1 MGAIRTRSWGEGEF
15 YELLCLMMIGTCV
28 WIAGSMLGLFQIL
41 TAAVLKY
48 GLSDVVLLCVCMSL
62 GVVAASV
69 RKSLKLRREMMA
81 RDRAEAQADEM
92 ARHDPL
98 TGLAN
103 RRLFKEVVEA
113 RLQAAGSTGAV
124 LLVDLDRFKTIND
137 VYGHPAGDMVLLAAA
152 DRLRALISQG
162 SAASSSI
169 AARLGGDEFA
179 LFVPHDGNNDAV
191 SRLAQEVI
199 ARLSAPV
206 TWGRTQLEVGATIGA
221 ALAPLDGSDPEA
233 LLHAADL
240 AMYRGKKEGRGTFRF
255 FEPSFDKELK
265 ARAQLEAELRTAVAK
280 GEIEPYY
287 QPVVSLSD
295 RSMIG
300 FEVLARWRHPTRGML
315 APAHFIAVAE
325 ETGLIAELSCSLLR
339 RACLDARNWP
349 THLQL
354 AFNVAPQQLQD
365 PSFAERILSILTETG
380 FAPGRLEVE
389 VTETAL
395 VNDMDSARSTLES
408 LRNLGV
414 SIALDDFG
422 TGYSSLYY
430 LREIRFDKVKIDR
443 SFVQSL
449 PDNTES
455 MKIVDAIMGL
465 ARSLGLVTTAEGIET
480 PESLA
485 WLSEQGCRYGQG
497 YLFGRPMSASAADQL
512 FQTGQAGIFVA
523 QPAAA
528 A

>member
-1 MGAIRTRSWGEGEF
+1 MGAIRTKSWGEGEL

-28 WIAGSMLGLFQIL
+28 WIAGSMLGLFQVL
-41 TAAVLKY
+41 TVAILKY
-48 GLSDVVLLCVCMSL
+48 GLSDFILLCVFMSL
-62 GVVAASV
+62 GVVAASI
-69 RKSLKLRREMMA
+69 RKSFKLRREMMA
-81 RDRAEAQADEM
+81 RDQAEAQAESM

-103 RRLFKEVVEA
+103 RRLFKEVIEA
-113 RLQAAGSTGAV
+113 RLQAAGPSGAV
-124 LLVDLDRFKTIND
+124 LLIDLDRFKTIND
-137 VYGHPAGDMVLLAAA
+137 VHGHPAGDTVLLTVAE
-152 DRLRALISQG
+152 RLRALLPQG
-162 SAASSSI
+162 SV

-179 LFVPHDGNNDAV
+179 LFLPHEGNNDV
-191 SRLAQEVI
+191 LSRLAHDAI
-199 ARLSAPV
+199 TSLSVPV
-206 TWGRTQLEVGATIGA
+206 AWGRTQLEVGATIGI
-221 ALAPLDGSDPEA
+221 ALSPLDGADAEA

-265 ARAQLEAELRTAVAK
+265 ARAQLEAELRMAVEK

-287 QPVVSLSD
+287 QPLVLLSD
-295 RSMIG
+295 RQLVG
-300 FEVLARWRHPTRGML
+300 FEILARWRHPTRGL
-315 APAHFIAVAE
+315 LSPAHFIAVAE
-325 ETGLIAELSCSLLR
+325 ETGLIAELSCKLLR
-339 RACLDARNWP
+339 RACLDAKNWP
-349 THLQL
+349 AHLQIAL
-354 AFNVAPQQLQD
+354 NAAPQQLQD
-365 PSFAERILSILTETG
+365 PSFAERVLAILTETG

-395 VNDMDSARSTLES
+395 MNDMDSARSTLES

-414 SIALDDFG
+414 RIALDDFG

-449 PDNTES
+449 PESTES

-465 ARSLGLVTTAEGIET
+465 AKSLGLATTAEGVET
-480 PESLA
+480 PESFA
-485 WLSEQGCRYGQG
+485 WLASQGCTYGQG
-497 YLFGRPMSASAADQL
+497 YLFGRPMSASAAGQL
-512 FQTGQAGIFVA
+512 FQAGRTGNVVA
-523 QPAAA
+523 LPAAA